1 MKYINGNL
9 CLEYKITEWSI
20 RHFADAI
27 IVTVSGF
34 SFMCVFFFFPI
45 ETVRGCGVLGVRVF
59 VCYIHPIFLRLHSP
73 VVYLLLRKQDRLTLQ
88 NEKMVLLHS
97 ATGSSLIYITFPYE
111 WFLTWCL
118 TASEKMPLSITGKHC
133 RLLMW
138 KVSWI
143 ILKPEYY
150 FGRWCINCGHP
161 QKHDVTAEKHVMTE
175 MVNTP

>member
-27 IVTVSGF
+27 IVTLSSF
-34 SFMCVFFFFPI
+34 SFMCVFFLFPI

-59 VCYIHPIFLRLHSP
+59 VCYRHPIFLRLHSP

-97 ATGSSLIYITFPYE
+97 ATGSFLIYLTCFHTSD
-111 WFLTWCL
+111 FLPGVWQHQKKCLSVSLASTVGCWC
-118 TASEKMPLSITGKHC
+118 GRC
-133 RLLMW
+133 
-138 KVSWI
+138 
-143 ILKPEYY
+143 PE
-150 FGRWCINCGHP
+150 
-161 QKHDVTAEKHVMTE
+161 
-175 MVNTP
+175 